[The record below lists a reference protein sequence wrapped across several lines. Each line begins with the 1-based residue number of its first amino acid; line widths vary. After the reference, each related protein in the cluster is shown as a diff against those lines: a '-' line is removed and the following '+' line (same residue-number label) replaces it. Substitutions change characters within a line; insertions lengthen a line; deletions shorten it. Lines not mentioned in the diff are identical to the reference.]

1 MNESV
6 QIEIHDLTKIY
17 KLNKKQMQ
25 ESHTKNPKKTA
36 VDHLTLTAK
45 SGEIYGLLGPNG
57 AGKTTLMRMICG
69 ILKPDRGS
77 VCCDGMDIRRMGKEY
92 RGLLGYL
99 PQDFGYYGDF
109 SVWRFLH
116 YMAAL
121 KALPEPWAKQRI
133 EELLEQ
139 HGSDKEHILSTTI
152 YLKDI
157 SDFAGMNSVWDP
169 WVAKGNE
176 PARACVE
183 AALAAPSIKVEMS
196 VTAAVKD

>member
-1 MNESV
+1 MKIERFDCTGRMSRVVKYGDMLFLSGVTAGQAGESV
-6 QIEIHDLTKIY
+6 EEQTK
-17 KLNKKQMQ
+17 
-25 ESHTKNPKKTA
+25 A
-36 VDHLTLTAK
+36 VLA
-45 SGEIYGLLGPNG
+45 
-57 AGKTTLMRMICG
+57 
-69 ILKPDRGS
+69 
-77 VCCDGMDIRRMGKEY
+77 
-92 RGLLGYL
+92 
-99 PQDFGYYGDF
+99 
-109 SVWRFLH
+109 
-116 YMAAL
+116 
-121 KALPEPWAKQRI
+121 RI

-183 AALAAPSIKVEMS
+183 AALAAPSIKVERS

>member
-1 MNESV
+1 MDGQVVFVERGV
-6 QIEIHDLTKIY
+6 RGDLCRLRIVKGL
-17 KLNKKQMQ
+17 KNK
-25 ESHTKNPKKTA
+25 A
-36 VDHLTLTAK
+36 YA
-45 SGEIYGLLGPNG
+45 
-57 AGKTTLMRMICG
+57 
-69 ILKPDRGS
+69 
-77 VCCDGMDIRRMGKEY
+77 
-92 RGLLGYL
+92 
-99 PQDFGYYGDF
+99 
-109 SVWRFLH
+109 
-116 YMAAL
+116 
-121 KALPEPWAKQRI
+121 RI